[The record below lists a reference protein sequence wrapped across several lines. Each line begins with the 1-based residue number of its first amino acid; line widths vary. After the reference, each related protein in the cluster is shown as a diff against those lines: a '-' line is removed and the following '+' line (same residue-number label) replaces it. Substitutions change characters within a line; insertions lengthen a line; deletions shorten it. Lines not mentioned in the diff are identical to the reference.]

1 MRVPTYVIVASVL
14 LLAVVAI
21 TLWPPATWFQPPSP
35 PGQYPIGAPRFE
47 WPASEKIAP
56 YRPSRVMGSDAAMV
70 AGGAD
75 TKAMCVSVPDCTG
88 KPPTIP
94 VAPNYSGIIAE

>member
-14 LLAVVAI
+14 LLAVVVI
-21 TLWPPATWFQPPSP
+21 TLWPPAMWVQTT

-47 WPASEKIAP
+47 WPATEKIAP
-56 YRPSRVMGSDAAMV
+56 YRPSRIMGSDAAMV
-70 AGGAD
+70 AGGVD

-88 KPPTIP
+88 KPQRIP
-94 VAPNYSGIIAE
+94 VAPNYSGIITE